1 MKIYT
6 AKLESTTPIAFGRY
20 YTQEVP
26 ELPREGKDDYEKRT
40 WKNRAHVNDEGFVIL
55 SPLAFKNCLT
65 SISKYLGEQIPGKGK
80 STYTKHFTSGILITD
95 PIVLPVKK
103 DDLAGR
109 WLHVPADG
117 MRGGSKRVLK
127 CFPVIEKWSG
137 DLGIVVLD
145 EVITKEVLSKHLIEA
160 GNFIGIGS
168 LRVQNNGIFGR
179 FRVKSLVEAKG

>member
-1 MKIYT
+1 M
-6 AKLESTTPIAFGRY
+6 
-20 YTQEVP
+20 
-26 ELPREGKDDYEKRT
+26 
-40 WKNRAHVNDEGFVIL
+40 
-55 SPLAFKNCLT
+55 
-65 SISKYLGEQIPGKGK
+65 
-80 STYTKHFTSGILITD
+80 
-95 PIVLPVKK
+95 
-103 DDLAGR
+103 
-109 WLHVPADG
+109 HVPADG